1 MTTYEELKARL
12 AKSTFRSRFRLTER
26 DRFYL
31 AEHGW
36 DIIYAQAQR
45 VIRERLADAHP
56 YNDGSQTPMRGHVVF
71 IAQHATGSCCRSCL
85 AKWQGIPAG
94 RALTEE
100 EISAVSDI
108 IIDWLKDRAGDLS
121 GIAHTPELF

>member
-1 MTTYEELKARL
+1 MTTYEELKVRL
-12 AKSTFRSRFRLTER
+12 AASTFRSRFRLTER
-26 DRFYL
+26 DRSYL

-36 DIIYAQAQR
+36 NMIHAQAER
-45 VIRERLADAHP
+45 MIRERLADAHP

-71 IAQHATGSCCRSCL
+71 LAQHATGSCCRSCL

-100 EISAVSDI
+100 EIFAVADI
-108 IIDWLKDRAGDLS
+108 IVDWLKDHAGDLS
-121 GIAHTPELF
+121 GTVYTPDLF